1 MEMEECPESEL
12 PAYLRRLKE
21 EGYALVGL
29 EQTVTSKTLGKV
41 EFPEKM
47 ALVLGKEKEGIPAKI
62 IQMLDLCIEIPQF
75 GIIRSLN
82 VHVSGSIL
90 IWEYI
95 SLIVF
100 LHCIALHCFV
110 FLNFANKTALGQREI
125 ELCCLLETF
134 GIPVFGPFTLVLR
147 FIQIY
152 SLTNVKAYSS
162 SVFIHRCRKIQE
174 SVQNAL
180 LPRIKTIHDCSS
192 TPRLYCLSLLVLE
205 GYVLYLS
212 G

>member
-12 PAYLRRLKE
+12 PGYLRRLKE

-95 SLIVF
+95 SLICFFGMFF
-100 LHCIALHCFV
+100 LILQTRQHLVNEKSSFV
-110 FLNFANKTALGQREI
+110 VCCKLFLEFQFLGS
-125 ELCCLLETF
+125 
-134 GIPVFGPFTLVLR
+134 FTLVLR
-147 FIQIY
+147 FISFY
-152 SLTNVKAYSS
+152 
-162 SVFIHRCRKIQE
+162 
-174 SVQNAL
+174 
-180 LPRIKTIHDCSS
+180 
-192 TPRLYCLSLLVLE
+192 
-205 GYVLYLS
+205 
-212 G
+212 

>member
-100 LHCIALHCFV
+100 LHCIASF
-110 FLNFANKTALGQREI
+110 FLILQTRQHLVNEKSSYVV
-125 ELCCLLETF
+125 CWKLLEF
-134 GIPVFGPFTLVLR
+134 QFLV
-147 FIQIY
+147 
-152 SLTNVKAYSS
+152 
-162 SVFIHRCRKIQE
+162 
-174 SVQNAL
+174 
-180 LPRIKTIHDCSS
+180 
-192 TPRLYCLSLLVLE
+192 LSLLF
-205 GYVLYLS
+205 
-212 G
+212 

>member
-1 MEMEECPESEL
+1 MEECPANEL
-12 PAYLRRLKE
+12 PGYLRRLKE
-21 EGYALVGL
+21 AGYAIVGL

-95 SLIVF
+95 SFDLEQRSRTLIGF
-100 LHCIALHCFV
+100 LDWV
-110 FLNFANKTALGQREI
+110 NKAAFGQRGI
-125 ELCCLLETF
+125 EFCCLLDTC
-134 GIPVFGPFTLVLR
+134 GIPVFWL
-147 FIQIY
+147 
-152 SLTNVKAYSS
+152 
-162 SVFIHRCRKIQE
+162 IH
-174 SVQNAL
+174 
-180 LPRIKTIHDCSS
+180 
-192 TPRLYCLSLLVLE
+192 Y
-205 GYVLYLS
+205 
-212 G
+212 